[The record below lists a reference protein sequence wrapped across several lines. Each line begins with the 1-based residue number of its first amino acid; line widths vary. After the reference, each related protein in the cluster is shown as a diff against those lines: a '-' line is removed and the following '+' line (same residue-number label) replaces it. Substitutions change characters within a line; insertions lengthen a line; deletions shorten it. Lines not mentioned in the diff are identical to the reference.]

1 MGKAA
6 ILGHL
11 PGTLGWRSIPTALL
25 QQHLVCVGLF
35 GIDGL
40 EECPDGRVGVPDHS
54 RELAVEA
61 ISVVVRLVEATGA
74 TRSTRFQERDG
85 KRAGLVLWTALDCA
99 ALRCALLCCAAL
111 GYAD

>member
-40 EECPDGRVGVPDHS
+40 EESRHGCTKFFLHVPNYS
-54 RELAVEA
+54 EFQILN
-61 ISVVVRLVEATGA
+61 VV
-74 TRSTRFQERDG
+74 FI
-85 KRAGLVLWTALDCA
+85 
-99 ALRCALLCCAAL
+99 
-111 GYAD
+111 